1 MIKPVKYEDLYE
13 RLKTKL
19 TGLNPGENFLSVR
32 DIMSHHDVSQA
43 TVTKALEPLLAEKL
57 LEKRRGV
64 GMYVTDE
71 VLKYRQTA
79 PPVIA
84 LAMPLWPARAF
95 QMVENEFIRFSQEG
109 IYLDEIIHFD
119 WRENVICKLPPKKID
134 GLIVIPASDNISAE
148 HIQAMDKLNVP
159 YVIFGQQVKKLPVSS
174 VYADG
179 AYAGVLAADYL
190 IKLGHKK
197 LMLMITE
204 PRVEV
209 IADRIEGFKNC
220 CRSQGVA
227 VTEVDCNVKNG
238 ENPIVQAYSTA
249 KKLLA
254 AGMPDF
260 TGIYV
265 LSEEPCL
272 GLYKA
277 LYEQGIRIPE
287 DISIIGTDNIANS
300 EYYYPGL
307 TTVENSQE
315 EMLQAAVA
323 IVKNKIAEPDR
334 PVMKKRIESR
344 LIIRHSAMKCTR

>member
-19 TGLNPGENFLSVR
+19 TGLNPGESFLSVR

-95 QMVENEFIRFSQEG
+95 QMVENEFIRFSQAG

-119 WRENVICKLPPKKID
+119 WHDNVICKLPPKKID
-134 GLIVIPASDNISAE
+134 GLIVIPASENIRAE
-148 HIQAMDKLNVP
+148 HIQSMDKLNVP
-159 YVIFGQQVKKLPVSS
+159 YVIFGQQVKELPVSA
-174 VYADG
+174 VYDDG
-179 AYAGVLAADYL
+179 AYTGALAADYL

-197 LMLMITE
+197 LMLMISE

-209 IADRIEGFKNC
+209 IEDRIKGFKNC
-220 CRSQGVA
+220 CCSQGIA
-227 VTEVDCNVKNG
+227 VTEIDCRVKNG
-238 ENPIVQAYSTA
+238 DNPIVLAYSTA

-254 AGMPDF
+254 EGMPDF

-277 LYEQGIRIPE
+277 LYERGIRIPE

-300 EYYYPGL
+300 EYFYPGL
-307 TTVENSQE
+307 TTVETSQE
-315 EMLQAAVA
+315 DMLQAAVA
-323 IVKNKIAEPDR
+323 IVKKMIAEPDCS
-334 PVMKKRIESR
+334 VMKKRIESR
-344 LIIRHSAMKCTR
+344 LVIRESTSMCTK

>member
-84 LAMPLWPARAF
+84 LAMPRWTSSGF
-95 QMVENEFIRFSQEG
+95 QVLENEFVRFSQEG

-119 WRENVICKLPPKKID
+119 WHENVICKLPPKKID
-134 GLIVIPASDNISAE
+134 GLIVIPASDNMRSE
-148 HIQAMDKLNVP
+148 HIQALDKLNVP
-159 YVIFGQQVKKLPVSS
+159 YIIFGQHMKELPIST

-179 AYAGVLAADYL
+179 VYTGALAADHL

-204 PRVEV
+204 PRVE
-209 IADRIEGFKNC
+209 IIEDRIEGFKNY

-227 VTEVDCNVKNG
+227 AIEIDCKVKNG
-238 ENPIVQAYSTA
+238 DNSIALAYSTA

-254 AGMPDF
+254 AGRPDF

-272 GLYKA
+272 ALFKA
-277 LYEQGIRIPE
+277 LHESGIRIPG
-287 DISIIGTDNIANS
+287 DISIVSTDNTANS

-307 TTVENSQE
+307 TTVNASQE
-315 EMLQAAVA
+315 EMLRAAVA
-323 IVKNKIAEPDR
+323 IVKKKIAEPDS

-344 LIIRHSAMKCTR
+344 LIIRESTMKCTR

>member
-13 RLKTKL
+13 RLKARL

-64 GMYVTDE
+64 GMYVTEE

-95 QMVENEFIRFSQEG
+95 QMIENEFIRFSQEG
-109 IYLDEIIHFD
+109 GYLDEIIHFD
-119 WRENVICKLPPKKID
+119 WHDNVICKLPPKKID
-134 GLIVIPASDNISAE
+134 GLIVIPASDNIRAE
-148 HIQAMDKLNVP
+148 HIQSLDKLNVP
-159 YVIFGQQVKKLPVSS
+159 YVFFGQQMKELPVSA
-174 VYADG
+174 VYDDG
-179 AYAGVLAADYL
+179 VYTGALAADHL

-204 PRVEV
+204 PGVEV
-209 IADRIEGFKNC
+209 IKDRIEGFKNC
-220 CRSQGVA
+220 CRSQVDA
-227 VTEVDCNVKNG
+227 VTEIDCKVKNG
-238 ENPIVQAYSTA
+238 ENPIVKAYSTA

-254 AGMPDF
+254 AGSPDF

-300 EYYYPGL
+300 EYFYPGL
-307 TTVENSQE
+307 TTVETSQE

-323 IVKNKIAEPDR
+323 MMIKMIAEPDCP
-334 PVMKKRIESR
+334 PVKQRIESR
-344 LIIRHSAMKCTR
+344 LIIRESTMKCIR